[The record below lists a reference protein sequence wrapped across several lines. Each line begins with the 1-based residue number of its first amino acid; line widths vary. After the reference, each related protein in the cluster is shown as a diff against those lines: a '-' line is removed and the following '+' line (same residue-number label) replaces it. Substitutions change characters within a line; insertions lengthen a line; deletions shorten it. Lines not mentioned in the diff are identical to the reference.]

1 MPFMR
6 LLVAVTT
13 LAALAF
19 AAPVSSTTCTQ
30 AVARCKQVGS
40 TKTNIDSQCEAA
52 GAACM
57 KNGNFVG
64 PVTHVPWKNL
74 QRQ

>member
-1 MPFMR
+1 MR
-6 LLVAVTT
+6 LLVQVAT
-13 LAALAF
+13 LAAFAF
-19 AAPVSSTTCTQ
+19 AAPASSTTRTQ
-30 AVARCKQVGS
+30 AAARCKQVGS
-40 TKTNIDSQCEAA
+40 TKPTSIANASVA

-57 KNGNFVG
+57 KNGNFAG

>member
-1 MPFMR
+1 MR
-6 LLVAVTT
+6 LLVAVAI
-13 LAALAF
+13 LMALT
-19 AAPVSSTTCTQ
+19 APASSTTCTQ

-52 GAACM
+52 GAAFM

-74 QRQ
+74 HRQ